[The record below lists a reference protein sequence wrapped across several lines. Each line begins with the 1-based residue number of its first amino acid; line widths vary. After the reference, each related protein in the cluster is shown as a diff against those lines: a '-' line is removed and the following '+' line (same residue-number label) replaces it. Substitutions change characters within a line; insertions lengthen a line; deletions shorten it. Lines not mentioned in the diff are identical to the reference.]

1 MIIFKKILCV
11 LLLLLIILIVI
22 CLIALGIMKS
32 KTKNIMNDYSSIYN
46 NEKYEQAY
54 YIDNIDVFKQN
65 VSCGYAVIEMF
76 AKWNGNNEINEKSLF
91 DKYGKVVTSTGKSF
105 EKEMNKQFPDYK
117 TTMYRY
123 LKNNELI
130 DKVYES
136 LSKGVPVPFEWAAKL
151 DGQWTLHYS
160 LIIGIDIKND
170 KVSILNPYGYEENIS
185 IKEFLDR
192 TSFESFENMPVFFKL
207 AFAFDIFDKNTI
219 FIVERK

>member
-1 MIIFKKILCV
+1 
-11 LLLLLIILIVI
+11 
-22 CLIALGIMKS
+22 MKS
-32 KTKNIMNDYSSIYN
+32 KTKNIMNDYSSIYT

-76 AKWNGNNEINEKSLF
+76 AKWNGNNEITEKSLF
-91 DKYGKVVTSTGKSF
+91 DKYGKVVTSTGESF
-105 EKEMNKQFPDYK
+105 EKEMNKQFPEYK
-117 TTMYRY
+117 TSMYRY
-123 LKNNELI
+123 IKNSELI

-170 KVSILNPYGYEENIS
+170 KISILNPYGYEENIS

-192 TSFESFENMPVFFKL
+192 TSFKSFENMPLFFKL

-219 FIVERK
+219 FIAEKK